1 MDSHSHKKLWGH
13 PPPSVRQDDKVEPGV
28 TALPADVH
36 GRRVVRLGYGSV
48 FASDKHSNPVLPGWL
63 AGCLGRSRVNGKA
76 RRSMT
81 STRLLKRIL
90 EAVGIRQVVGC
101 GAEGAPM
108 TSSVLIK

>member
-1 MDSHSHKKLWGH
+1 M
-13 PPPSVRQDDKVEPGV
+13 RQDDKVESSV
-28 TALPADVH
+28 TTLLADVH
-36 GRRVVRLGYGSV
+36 GRRVVGLGYESV
-48 FASDKHSNPVLPGWL
+48 FASDKHSNPVSTWL
-63 AGCLGRSRVNGKA
+63 AGWLDGWAVAVCVNGRA

>member
-1 MDSHSHKKLWGH
+1 M
-13 PPPSVRQDDKVEPGV
+13 RQDDKVESGV
-28 TALPADVH
+28 TALPTDVH
-36 GRRVVRLGYGSV
+36 GRRVVRLGYESV
-48 FASDKHSNPVLPGWL
+48 FASDKHSNPVSTWLAGWL
-63 AGCLGRSRVNGKA
+63 ADWLDAWAVAVCVNGKA
-76 RRSMT
+76 RRSMM

>member
-1 MDSHSHKKLWGH
+1 M
-13 PPPSVRQDDKVEPGV
+13 R
-28 TALPADVH
+28 ACLP
-36 GRRVVRLGYGSV
+36 LTNIQTL
-48 FASDKHSNPVLPGWL
+48 FLPGWL
-63 AGCLGRSRVNGKA
+63 AGWLAGWLVGWLADWPDAWAVAVCVNGKA
-76 RRSMT
+76 RRSMA